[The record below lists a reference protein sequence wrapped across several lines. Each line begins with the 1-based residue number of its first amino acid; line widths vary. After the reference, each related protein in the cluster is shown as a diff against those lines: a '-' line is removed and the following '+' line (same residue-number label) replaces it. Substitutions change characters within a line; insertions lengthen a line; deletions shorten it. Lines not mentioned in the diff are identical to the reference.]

1 MERLKKII
9 ENELK
14 DLEVNER
21 NLFRITSLM
30 TFDKGSFI

>member
-1 MERLKKII
+1 MERLKII

-21 NLFRITSLM
+21 NLFRITSLI
-30 TFDKGSFI
+30 TLIN